1 MKKGKESRE
10 DICFEVEHL
19 GTIRKKMNFLVFV
32 VMLQLYSISSKPA
45 GNQQYLEVV
54 DDVSIVADGVRDR
67 PHYDYASKDIDQ
79 QNYIDESLDLEG
91 EKNEKTIP
99 TSKEENTYD
108 INADRVEDRSSPH
121 HDFLVR
127 RINTEN
133 VGTASLNSKVQK
145 DDETVPA
152 SEEEKRVDMKA
163 DRVENEP
170 SSHHDF
176 LVRRIDTKKV
186 GTASSNHKAPKDDTI
201 DADSSKDP
209 ADHLEAERVQNDPS
223 SYHEF
228 VSRHIEPQ
236 KDDDVSLESEFQRR
250 YKKEDISVEG
260 SVNDLEPERVK
271 GGNENNVRY
280 LQCQNIILK
289 TPLVTL
295 YSKSIY

>member
-1 MKKGKESRE
+1 
-10 DICFEVEHL
+10 
-19 GTIRKKMNFLVFV
+19 MNFLVCV
-32 VMLQLYSISSKPA
+32 VLLQLYSISSKPA

-79 QNYIDESLDLEG
+79 QNYIDDSFDLEG

-99 TSKEENTYD
+99 TSIEENMYD
-108 INADRVEDRSSPH
+108 MNADRVEDESSPH

-127 RINTEN
+127 RINIEN
-133 VGTASLNSKVQK
+133 VGAASLNSKVQK
-145 DDETVPA
+145 DDEMVPT
-152 SEEEKRVDMKA
+152 SEEEKEVDIKA

-186 GTASSNHKAPKDDTI
+186 STASSDHKAPKDDTI
-201 DADSSKDP
+201 DADSSKDQV
-209 ADHLEAERVQNDPS
+209 DHLDAERVEDDQS

-228 VSRHIEPQ
+228 VSKHIESQ
-236 KDDDVSLESEFQRR
+236 KEDDVSLESEFQRG

-271 GGNENNVRY
+271 GGNEKNVRY
-280 LQCQNIILK
+280 LRCPKNILN

-295 YSKSIY
+295 YLNSLY

>member
-1 MKKGKESRE
+1 
-10 DICFEVEHL
+10 
-19 GTIRKKMNFLVFV
+19 
-32 VMLQLYSISSKPA
+32 MLQLYSISSKPT

-99 TSKEENTYD
+99 TSIEENVYD
-108 INADRVEDRSSPH
+108 INADRVEDESLTH
-121 HDFLVR
+121 HDFLVK

-133 VGTASLNSKVQK
+133 VDAASLNSKVQE
-145 DDETVPA
+145 DDGTLLMSKEET
-152 SEEEKRVDMKA
+152 DDDINA

-186 GTASSNHKAPKDDTI
+186 HTASSDHRAPKYDTI
-201 DADSSKDP
+201 ESDSSKDP
-209 ADHLEAERVQNDPS
+209 SDHLDAERVEDDQS

-228 VSRHIEPQ
+228 VSKHIESQ
-236 KDDDVSLESEFQRR
+236 KDNDVSLESEFQSR

-271 GGNENNVRY
+271 GRNEKNVRY
-280 LQCQNIILK
+280 LRCPNLILN

-295 YSKSIY
+295 YLISLY

>member
-1 MKKGKESRE
+1 MKLL
-10 DICFEVEHL
+10 V
-19 GTIRKKMNFLVFV
+19 FLVL
-32 VMLQLYSISSKPA
+32 LQLYSISSKPA

-54 DDVSIVADGVRDR
+54 DDASIVADGVRDR

-79 QNYIDESLDLEG
+79 QNYIEESLDLED

-99 TSKEENTYD
+99 TSIEENVYD
-108 INADRVEDRSSPH
+108 INADRVEDESSPH
-121 HDFLVR
+121 HDFLVK

-133 VGTASLNSKVQK
+133 VDAASLNSKVQEDDGTLLMSK
-145 DDETVPA
+145 DGTD
-152 SEEEKRVDMKA
+152 DDINA

-170 SSHHDF
+170 LSHHDF

-186 GTASSNHKAPKDDTI
+186 GTASSDHKAPKDDTI
-201 DADSSKDP
+201 GADSSKDR

-236 KDDDVSLESEFQRR
+236 KDNDVSLESEFQRR

-280 LQCQNIILK
+280 L
-289 TPLVTL
+289 
-295 YSKSIY
+295 